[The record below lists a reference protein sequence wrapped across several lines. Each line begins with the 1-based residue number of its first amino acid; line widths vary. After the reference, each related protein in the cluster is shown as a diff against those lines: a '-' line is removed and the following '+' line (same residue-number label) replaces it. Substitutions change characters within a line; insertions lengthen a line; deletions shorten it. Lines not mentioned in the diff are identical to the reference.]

1 LKDPDL
7 SRAMFFVYGLD
18 ATEEALPAFETANG
32 MKGIS
37 PPPMDRIA
45 VGPDESLPDYIYP
58 SIGLPLTGLTDSRF
72 KLNLLPPE
80 MRKKVRDYGK
90 PVFLGLL
97 FLAVILGLT
106 WGGGVYS
113 RYQTELETLRAEVK
127 KRKPEVEAVEKTQRQ
142 RKELAA
148 ETVDFD
154 RLSRGTVSPMQVL
167 KELTQ
172 ILPPSVWIWQFK
184 LAGREV
190 EISGYADSASELISL
205 LDKSSLFEKVEFLA
219 PVTKERE
226 RRVGADKDRE
236 RFKIKMRLE
245 GAGGAP

>member
-1 LKDPDL
+1 
-7 SRAMFFVYGLD
+7 
-18 ATEEALPAFETANG
+18 
-32 MKGIS
+32 
-37 PPPMDRIA
+37 
-45 VGPDESLPDYIYP
+45 
-58 SIGLPLTGLTDSRF
+58 LTDSRF
-72 KLNLLPPE
+72 KLNLLPAE

-97 FLAVILGLT
+97 CLAAILGLS

-113 RYQTELETLRAEVK
+113 RYQNELEGLRAEVK

-142 RKELAA
+142 RKELTA
-148 ETVDFD
+148 ETVGFD
-154 RLSRGTVSPMQVL
+154 RISRGTVSVLQTL

-172 ILPPSVWIWQFK
+172 VLPASVWVWQYKF
-184 LAGREV
+184 AGREI
-190 EISGYADSASELISL
+190 EISGYADSASELLSL
-205 LDKSSLFEKVEFLA
+205 LDKSPLFEKVEFLA

-226 RRVGADKDRE
+226 RRIGADKERE